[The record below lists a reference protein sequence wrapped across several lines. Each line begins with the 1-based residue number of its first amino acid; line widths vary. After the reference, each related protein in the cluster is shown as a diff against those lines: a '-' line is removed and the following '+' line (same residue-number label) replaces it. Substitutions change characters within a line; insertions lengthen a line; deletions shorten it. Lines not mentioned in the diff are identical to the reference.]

1 MGDACLGKRTLMDNC
16 SAERS
21 NTCTGETC
29 TICEAKRPDAG
40 CENNCSFSWATT
52 TTPAPTTTQKTTTT
66 TEKTT
71 TTTENTT
78 TTTVKPTTTT
88 TEKPATTT
96 QAATTTKDP
105 ATCDE

>member
-1 MGDACLGKRTLMDNC
+1 MDNC

-52 TTPAPTTTQKTTTT
+52 TTPVMV
-66 TEKTT
+66 EKIVLKFKMVLHYGVELT
-71 TTTENTT
+71 
-78 TTTVKPTTTT
+78 
-88 TEKPATTT
+88 
-96 QAATTTKDP
+96 
-105 ATCDE
+105 